1 MDNISDSVNPGS
13 ITLLGSGETSSSGR
27 KIFEIL
33 FKMLPPSPKV
43 VLLETPSGFE
53 LNSAQVIQRVADFM
67 EHRLQNFD
75 PKPVVIPARKRGT
88 RYDPD
93 NPVFATQIL
102 DADLVFMGPGSP
114 TYAVRQLKDSLVWD
128 YLLAYHRVGGMLAF
142 SSAAIIA
149 ISAQALPVYEIYKV
163 GEDLHWQPGLDL
175 FASYGLSLS
184 FIPHWNN
191 FDGGAELDTSHCFM
205 GRTRFNLLLE
215 MLPPDQTLIGID
227 EHTALNLDCAAMRC
241 NVLGLGSV
249 ILIRNGQEE
258 VIETGDSFA
267 LSELGDCFIPG
278 QLEGLPHDIWKAAL
292 NARRA
297 KRYLPDLD
305 QPPPEVV
312 KIVTEREAARKR
324 EDWSAADNLRDQLI
338 TLGWQVAD
346 TPDGPQL
353 KEI

>member
-1 MDNISDSVNPGS
+1 MDNLSDPVNPGS

-43 VLLETPSGFE
+43 ALLETPSGFE
-53 LNSAQVIQRVADFM
+53 LNSAQVIQRVADFL

-75 PKPVVIPARKRGT
+75 PKPIIIPARKRGT
-88 RYDPD
+88 RYGPD
-93 NPVFATQIL
+93 NLEHAILIL

-128 YLLAYHRVGGMLAF
+128 HLIAYHRVGGMLAF

-163 GEDLHWQPGLDL
+163 GEDLHWKPGLNL
-175 FASYGLSLS
+175 FDPFGLSLS

-205 GRTRFNLLLE
+205 GKARFNRLLE
-215 MLPPDQTLIGID
+215 MLPSNQTLIGID
-227 EHTALNLDCAAMRC
+227 EHTALSLDCAVLRC
-241 NVLGLGSV
+241 TVLGLGSV
-249 ILIRNGQEE
+249 TLIRNGQED

-267 LSELGDCFIPG
+267 LSELGCCFVPG
-278 QLEGLPHDIWKAAL
+278 PLKGLPQDIWKAAL
-292 NARRA
+292 NARLA
-297 KRYLPDLD
+297 K
-305 QPPPEVV
+305 QKPPVLEQAPTEVLRLV
-312 KIVTEREAARKR
+312 AERQAARDRK
-324 EDWSAADNLRDQLI
+324 DWSASDTLRDQI
-338 TLGWQVAD
+338 TALGWQVAD
-346 TPDGPQL
+346 TPDGSQL